1 MPNYSSPPSDAT
13 ELNGVRLSRDFL
25 SERLGLG
32 AVEEADL
39 LHFLHCRSGSHC
51 HLSFWR
57 VVKDVNR
64 RIRLD
69 GPIVRILEALDLAPN
84 AVLFL
89 LLPQGRGF
97 DFKSDIR
104 GFGRRFQCGCGAR
117 VLVWGQRGSSGRH
130 VAVTGVLRVP
140 SLVPGC

>member
-1 MPNYSSPPSDAT
+1 MSSNAMSIGYEYVGKPIIKFPPSDAT

-39 LHFLHCRSGSHC
+39 LHCRSGSHC
-51 HLSFWR
+51 HLSFWM
-57 VVKDVNR
+57 VVKDANR

-69 GPIVRILEALDLAPN
+69 GPIARILEALDLAPN
-84 AVLFL
+84 AVLLL

-117 VLVWGQRGSSGRH
+117 VLV
-130 VAVTGVLRVP
+130 
-140 SLVPGC
+140 